1 MLEIR
6 RLAFPALLAL
16 AGLVLLARLGHAP
29 LFDPDEARFARTSVE
44 MARSGDLVVPTFL
57 GEPRLQKPP
66 LLHWLQSA
74 LFEGFG
80 PGEFLARL
88 PAAVATLG
96 SLAILG
102 IAARRRFGP
111 EAAVWAVAALAS
123 MPLVFLLGR
132 SGTTDALLAVHV
144 LAAVLLDLAPP
155 EEERRGR
162 ALLFGALLG
171 MAFLAKGPVGVLL
184 PVLVVLAGRT
194 AAGREVWPGWRP
206 VAKALAAVLAFAAP
220 WGLAFLAR
228 VGWPAIRDLLAT
240 ELGTRIAEGAGH
252 AEPAW
257 YYLAVFPVVTLPWGL
272 VVAVAL
278 LRAVVEGR
286 DPASRTARYAAA
298 GLIAGV
304 VLLSLSRGKLPSYL
318 LPLLPLAALL
328 VAREVGESLRRAP
341 ARTLA
346 PLLVAATL
354 LAEAG
359 AVVVL
364 ALRRIEVGER
374 GLAWTMAGTLAA
386 GACATAVLWILRRP
400 RGAWGAGAL
409 TQAALLVAVSWFPPA
424 ALTERRSTAAFVR
437 DTPELRTLRPV
448 VLAVDPH
455 PSLAFYTGRIPELV
469 PASGIEIRLG
479 SGDDAIWVFE
489 RDDWESL
496 DPALRERFR
505 IVRARGHFLAAEGRF
520 ADPRQK

>member
-1 MLEIR
+1 MRELR
-6 RLAFPALLAL
+6 RLVFASVLAV
-16 AGLVLLARLGHAP
+16 AGLAVLARLGDAP

-44 MARSGDLVVPTFL
+44 MAWSGDLVVPTYL

-66 LLHWLQSA
+66 LLHWLQAA
-74 LFEGFG
+74 LFRAFG

-88 PAAVATLG
+88 PAAVATVG

-111 EAAVWAVAALAS
+111 EAAPWAVAALAS
-123 MPLVFLLGR
+123 MPLVFFLGR

-155 EEERRGR
+155 AEERKGR

-194 AAGREVWPGWRP
+194 ASGREVWPGWEP
-206 VAKALAAVLAFAAP
+206 VVKALAAVLAVAAP
-220 WGLAFLAR
+220 WGLALLAR
-228 VGWPAIRDLLAT
+228 VGWPAIRDLLGT
-240 ELGTRIAEGAGH
+240 ELGARIVEGGGH

-278 LRAVVEGR
+278 VRAVSEAR
-286 DPASRTARYAAA
+286 DPASRTARYTAA
-298 GLIAGV
+298 GLAAGIAFF
-304 VLLSLSRGKLPSYL
+304 SLSRGKLPSYL

-328 VAREVGESLRRAP
+328 VAYEVGESLRRAP

-346 PLLVAATL
+346 PLLAAATL
-354 LAEAG
+354 LAEGG

-364 ALRRIEVGER
+364 ALRSVGEGER
-374 GLAWTMAGTLAA
+374 GLAWTTAGILAA
-386 GACATAVLWILRRP
+386 GAFATAVLWILERP
-400 RGAWGAGAL
+400 RGAWGA
-409 TQAALLVAVSWFPPA
+409 AALAQATALVAVAWFPPA
-424 ALTERRSTAAFVR
+424 ALIERRSTAAFVQ
-437 DTPELRTLRPV
+437 DTPELRTPRPL

-455 PSLAFYTGRIPELV
+455 PSLAFYTGRIPEFV
-469 PASGIEIRLG
+469 PASGVAARLQRE
-479 SGDDAIWVFE
+479 DDAIWVFE

-505 IVRARGHFLAAEGRF
+505 VVRAQGQFLAAEAGS
-520 ADPRQK
+520 AVPRQK

>member
-1 MLEIR
+1 VRELR

-16 AGLVLLARLGHAP
+16 AGLALLARLGHAP

-66 LLHWLQSA
+66 LLHWLQAA
-74 LFEGFG
+74 LFGAFG
-80 PGEFLARL
+80 PREFLARL

-102 IAARRRFGP
+102 IAARRKFGP
-111 EAAVWAVAALAS
+111 EAAPWSVAALGT
-123 MPLVFLLGR
+123 MPLFVLLGR

-155 EEERRGR
+155 DEERKGR

-171 MAFLAKGPVGVLL
+171 MSFLAKGPVGLFL

-194 AAGREVWPGWRP
+194 AALREVWPGWRA
-206 VAKALAAVLAFAAP
+206 VAKALAAALAVAAP
-220 WGLAFLAR
+220 WGLALLAR
-228 VGWPAIRDLLAT
+228 VGWPTIRDLLAT
-240 ELGTRIAEGAGH
+240 ELGGRIAVGAGH
-252 AEPAW
+252 PEPAW
-257 YYLAVFPVVTLPWGL
+257 YYPAVLPVVTLPWGL
-272 VVAVAL
+272 VIATAL
-278 LRAVVEGR
+278 IRAVVEGR

-298 GLIAGV
+298 GLVAGIAFF
-304 VLLSLSRGKLPSYL
+304 SLSRGKLPSYL

-328 VAREVGESLRRAP
+328 VACEVGESLRRAP

-354 LAEAG
+354 FAEAG
-359 AVVVL
+359 AVAVL
-364 ALRRIEVGER
+364 AVRRIEEGDR
-374 GLAWTMAGTLAA
+374 ALAWTMAAILAA
-386 GACATAVLWILRRP
+386 GACTTAVFWILRRP

-409 TQAALLVAVSWFPPA
+409 TQAAVLVAVAWFPPA
-424 ALTERRSTAAFVR
+424 ALTERRSTAALVAAS
-437 DTPELRTLRPV
+437 PEFFSPRPL

-469 PASGIEIRLG
+469 PASEIEARLG
-479 SGDDAIWVFE
+479 SWDGAIWVFE
-489 RDDWESL
+489 RDDWEAL
-496 DPALRERFR
+496 DPALRDRFR
-505 IVRARGHFLAAEGRF
+505 IVRSRGHFLAAESRF
-520 ADPRQK
+520 AEPRQK